1 VAGVLGTVVVLGTV
15 ADGVLG
21 VVVPVPTWTWT
32 STVVGVLGA
41 TEATGSGKLSCCA
54 GFSSTA
60 LARESETPNM
70 ETSMFTM

>member
-1 VAGVLGTVVVLGTV
+1 MDVDGVVLGTV
-15 ADGVLG
+15 TDGVLG
-21 VVVPVPTWTWT
+21 VVAPVPTWTCT

-41 TEATGSGKLSCCA
+41 TEATGCGKLSCCA